1 MDIVKIIIS
10 VLFVVLSIFLAIVV
24 LMQEGK
30 ASGLGAVAGGVSG
43 DTYWSKNKNRSG
55 EGKLETGTKWGIVV
69 WLLLALVL
77 NLSIFA

>member
-10 VLFVVLSIFLAIVV
+10 IIFVALSIFLAIVV

-30 ASGLGAVAGGVSG
+30 ASGLGAVAGGAS